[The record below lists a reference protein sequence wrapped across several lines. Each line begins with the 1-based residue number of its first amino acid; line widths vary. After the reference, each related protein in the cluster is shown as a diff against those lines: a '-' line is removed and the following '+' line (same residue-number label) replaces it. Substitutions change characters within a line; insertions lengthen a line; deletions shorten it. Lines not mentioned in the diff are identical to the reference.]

1 MPKKIKEIAEPTTGK
16 ESRRSFLAKLGVGA
30 AALAAISIP
39 FLGSG
44 RKNSDQTSPST
55 DQFPGEDSIF
65 HPARD
70 PRRSK

>member
-1 MPKKIKEIAEPTTGK
+1 MSKDPVEPTIAK

-30 AALAAISIP
+30 VALAAISFP
-39 FLGSG
+39 FARLAG
-44 RKNSDQTSPST
+44 RNSEQTSAAT

-70 PRRSK
+70 PRLNKGR